1 MSFLRC
7 LCSGNCLFKIV
18 KKTQLSCQFYWL
30 PQLNTNEF
38 GFFVVSF
45 SIGLRGSTPVIGLL
59 LQQQLLLLLLL
70 LQPLLLLVLLLL
82 LAFTP
87 LQWQWQ
93 LPVLVKSSS
102 NFNDT
107 VDILKRTKLT
117 LVHNKNFILVELRN
131 HWLLYMYSFFVSF
144 AQAIRIS
151 YYNLPNVTSIT
162 LTVLL
167 LRAYYDLLLMTV

>member
-45 SIGLRGSTPVIGLL
+45 SIGPRGSTPVIGLL
-59 LQQQLLLLLLL
+59 LQQQLLRLLLLLQLLLLL
-70 LQPLLLLVLLLL
+70 LV
-82 LAFTP
+82 FHGCYCFYSCW

-117 LVHNKNFILVELRN
+117 LVHNKNFILVELWN
-131 HWLLYMYSFFVSF
+131 HWLLYSCTHS
-144 AQAIRIS
+144 S
-151 YYNLPNVTSIT
+151 LPSHRPSESLIITSQM
-162 LTVLL
+162 LL
-167 LRAYYDLLLMTV
+167 P